1 VESIAEMY
9 PALPGDA
16 TRLGEYLQRARD
28 DVHLHPDA
36 PIRFRPRPEA
46 LVDILYPDKTSEIL
60 ALAEKLIRIPSVTAS
75 PQERLDEVR
84 RAATFIYDYA
94 RDRGLAVRYFDRD
107 KYPAL
112 FIGFPGQ
119 NGAPVMLSGH
129 FDVVTPDPDDTQF
142 EPYVD
147 GDYLWGRGAADM
159 KTVVATYL
167 VWMKD
172 SLK

>member
-1 VESIAEMY
+1 
-9 PALPGDA
+9 
-16 TRLGEYLQRARD
+16 
-28 DVHLHPDA
+28 
-36 PIRFRPRPEA
+36 
-46 LVDILYPDKTSEIL
+46 
-60 ALAEKLIRIPSVTAS
+60 
-75 PQERLDEVR
+75 
-84 RAATFIYDYA
+84 
-94 RDRGLAVRYFDRD
+94 VRYFDRE

-142 EPYVD
+142 EPHVD

-172 SLK
+172 SLKRLGSYPPVNLLLVGNEENGETGSQEPRMHCACWQASILHRVHPLS